1 MLNVILC
8 GFNVIGVSVGVI
20 LIRSYSDRDMINS
33 YTCHQLLIHTIALMN
48 YTTVGN
54 TSVMTCW

>member
-48 YTTVGN
+48 YTTVG
-54 TSVMTCW
+54 MLLL